1 MNNAWDGIMQFV
13 YLFIL
18 LGVALII
25 KNNFKLFKKHL
36 MPLSIIAGI
45 IGLILGPEVLKVI
58 PFNPDILTKAVYH
71 LLAIGFIALGLKE
84 RRSKTSEDI
93 VNTGLLTVTTYA
105 VQAIIGLAVTILL
118 ASLFY
123 PDLFKSM
130 GMLLPLGF
138 AQGPGQAVS
147 IGLQWET
154 LEPIENA
161 FANGA
166 NVGLSIATIGF
177 LWALIGGVPFMN
189 FLVRKEKK
197 IRMRD
202 NRPDLDTIDRLSP
215 DTEEHTIKIR
225 KSIYIDEL
233 AIQFVLIGATYAIT
247 YGFMRLLGGV
257 LEPLGSFGKTMSGLI
272 WGFNFLWGALIAI
285 GIRTII
291 GFFRKKKIIKQHF
304 ADNFML
310 QRISSTV
317 FDLMIVGAISAVS
330 IAVLRKYLGPVI
342 ALTTVGGIFMMF
354 WSYFM
359 CKWIYKK
366 DTLEHIVTIYGTWT
380 GTITTGMA
388 LLKELDPNGKTNVPE
403 DIVMGSGIAAAAGIV
418 LMMILGLAT
427 QAEVTG
433 NSIYYLWTFV
443 ALTLYAA
450 ATILGIVLV
459 KRKYRKKRESGAVPE

>member
-1 MNNAWDGIMQFV
+1 MNNGWEGILQFV
-13 YLFIL
+13 YLFVL

-25 KNNFKLFKKHL
+25 KNSFKIFRKHL
-36 MPLSIIAGI
+36 VPLSILAGI
-45 IGLILGPEVLKVI
+45 MGLILGPEVLKVI
-58 PFNPDILTKAVYH
+58 PFNPDLLTKAVYH
-71 LLAIGFIALGLKE
+71 LLAIGFISLGLKE

-93 VNTGLLTVTTYA
+93 VNTGFLTVTTYA
-105 VQAIIGLAVTILL
+105 IQAIVGLSVSLLL

-189 FLVRKEKK
+189 FLVRKQRKV
-197 IRMRD
+197 RMRD
-202 NRPDLDTIDRLSP
+202 TRADLDEKVDKLAP
-215 DTEEHTIKIR
+215 DIQEHTIKI
-225 KSIYIDEL
+225 KKTVYIDEL
-233 AIQFVLIGATYAIT
+233 AIQFVLIGVTYAIT
-247 YGFMRLLGGV
+247 YAFMYYLSGL

-272 WGFNFLWGALIAI
+272 WGFNFLWGAIIAM
-285 GIRTII
+285 GVRKII
-291 GFFRKKKIIKQHF
+291 AFFRKKNVIKQHYT
-304 ADNFML
+304 DNFML

-317 FDLMIVGAISAVS
+317 FDLMIAGSISAVS
-330 IAVLRKYLGPVI
+330 LVVLRKYLGPVLTI
-342 ALTTVGGIFMMF
+342 TTVGGIFMMF
-354 WSYFM
+354 YSYYM

-366 DTLEHIVTIYGTWT
+366 DTIEHIVTIYGTWT

-388 LLKELDPNGKTNVPE
+388 LLKEIDPEGKSNVPE
-403 DIVMGSGIAAAAGIV
+403 NIVIGSGIAAALGIV

-433 NSIYYLWTFV
+433 NGIWYVWTFL
-443 ALTLYAA
+443 ALAAYAA
-450 ATILGIVLV
+450 ATIIGIILV
-459 KRKYRKKRESGAVPE
+459 KRSYRKKRAE